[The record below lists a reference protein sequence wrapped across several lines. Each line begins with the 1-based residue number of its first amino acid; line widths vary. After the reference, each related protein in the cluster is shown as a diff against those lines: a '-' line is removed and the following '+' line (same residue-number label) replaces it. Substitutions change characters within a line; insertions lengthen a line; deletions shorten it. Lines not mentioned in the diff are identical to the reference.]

1 MRHAHNLLAVPLVF
15 AALAVPAVAQ
25 AKKFDNDGNHS
36 SIEFTAK
43 TVLFKVNG
51 RFDKYNLAI
60 EGDPQALG
68 PVQVKLEIDVKSID
82 TNNKTRDEHLRSP
95 DFFDAKK
102 FPKIVFTGTKASRE
116 GDKVI
121 VEGTLEM
128 HGVKKE
134 MKIPFSPMVAKNG
147 AGVEEHSYQAE
158 LVLHRKE
165 FGIGNDS
172 IGARIS
178 LADEVRVELM
188 IAGFFQ

>member
-1 MRHAHNLLAVPLVF
+1 MNVRSIRSALLAV
-15 AALAVPAVAQ
+15 ALLAPAVAD
-25 AKKFDNDGNHS
+25 AKKFDNDGNHT

-51 RFDKYNLAI
+51 RFDKYNLLVD
-60 EGDPQALG
+60 GDPQALG
-68 PVQVKLEIDVKSID
+68 TVNVKLEIDVKSIS
-82 TNNKTRDEHLRSP
+82 TGNKTRDEHLKSP

-102 FPKIVFTGTKASRE
+102 FPKIIFTGTKATRD

-134 MKIPFSPMVAKNG
+134 LKVPFSPMVAKNG
-147 AGVEEHSYQAE
+147 AGVEEHSFQGE
-158 LVLHRKE
+158 IVINRKD
-165 FGIGNDS
+165 FGVGNDS

-178 LADEVRVELM
+178 LANEVKVELM
-188 IAGFFQ
+188 IAGFFK